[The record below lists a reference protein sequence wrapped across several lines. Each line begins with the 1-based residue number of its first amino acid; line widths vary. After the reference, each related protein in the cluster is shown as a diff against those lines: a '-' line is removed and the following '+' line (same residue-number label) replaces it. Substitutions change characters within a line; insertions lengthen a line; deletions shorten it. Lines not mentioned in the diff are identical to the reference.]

1 MSRTRRF
8 YNLPV
13 SGTWKRFNDIFGLF
27 HPFATR
33 CMGHC
38 KGCRD
43 PDKDQ
48 KIQRKK
54 RKVEFHRDLNSQWG
68 NPVEYPVY

>member
-8 YNLPV
+8 YNEKV
-13 SGTWKRFNDIFGLF
+13 SGSWKRFNDYLGLF
-27 HPFATR
+27 HPWAQR
-33 CMGHC
+33 CMGRC
-38 KGCRD
+38 SQCRD

-54 RKVEFHRDLNSQWG
+54 RKVEFHRDLASEWG
-68 NPVEYPVY
+68 GGQEPLD